1 MPIDP
6 NKIFGLFGGKE
17 ELNSKEPVNQANP
30 LAIDFND
37 PFVKLKM
44 FKKLIM
50 NYTFY
55 NKSLIEMFKKA
66 DPKLDIRELE
76 RAGEAMLYERAYSY
90 IEDLNLKSRK
100 VKKIITSNV
109 DEELEV
115 AFKLSLKYFEE
126 IEEYEKCVFLKNI
139 LDLFSK

>member
-1 MPIDP
+1 MAIDP

-30 LAIDFND
+30 LVIDFND
-37 PFVKLKM
+37 PFIKLKM

-66 DPKLDIRELE
+66 DPKLDIKELE

-100 VKKIITSNV
+100 VKKIITSSV

-126 IEEYEKCVFLKNI
+126 IEEYEKCAFLKNI

>member
-1 MPIDP
+1 MAIDP

-17 ELNSKEPVNQANP
+17 ELNSKEPINQANP

-66 DPKLDIRELE
+66 DPKLDVRELE

-100 VKKIITSNV
+100 VKKIITSSV

-126 IEEYEKCVFLKNI
+126 IEEYEKCAFLKNI

>member
-17 ELNSKEPVNQANP
+17 ELNSKESTSQANP

-37 PFVKLKM
+37 PFIKLKM

-55 NKSLIEMFKKA
+55 NKGLIEMFKKS
-66 DPKLDIRELE
+66 DPKLDVRELE

-109 DEELEV
+109 DEELEG

-126 IEEYEKCVFLKNI
+126 IEEYEKCAFLKNI

>member
-100 VKKIITSNV
+100 VKKIITLNV

-126 IEEYEKCVFLKNI
+126 VEEYEKCAFLKNL
-139 LDLFSK
+139 LDLSLK

>member
-37 PFVKLKM
+37 PFIKLKM

-50 NYTFY
+50 NQTSYS
-55 NKSLIEMFKKA
+55 KGLIEMFKKV
-66 DPKLDIRELE
+66 DPKLDISEIE
-76 RAGEAMLYERAYSY
+76 RAGEAMLYGRAYGY
-90 IEDLNLKSRK
+90 IDGLDLKDKK
-100 VKKIITSNV
+100 VKKIITLNV
-109 DEELEV
+109 DEELKISL
-115 AFKLSLKYFEE
+115 KLSLKYFEE
-126 IEEYEKCVFLKNI
+126 IEEYEKCAFLKNL
-139 LDLFSK
+139 LDLFLK

>member
-1 MPIDP
+1 MAIDP

-17 ELNSKEPVNQANP
+17 ELNSKEPINQANP

-66 DPKLDIRELE
+66 DPKLDVGELE

-100 VKKIITSNV
+100 VKKIITSSV

-126 IEEYEKCVFLKNI
+126 IEEYEKCAFLKNL
-139 LDLFSK
+139 LDLSLK

>member
-100 VKKIITSNV
+100 VKKIITLNV

>member
-1 MPIDP
+1 MAIDP

-17 ELNSKEPVNQANP
+17 ELNSKEPINQANP

-66 DPKLDIRELE
+66 DPKLDIKELE

-90 IEDLNLKSRK
+90 IEDLNLKNRK

-126 IEEYEKCVFLKNI
+126 IEEYEKCAFLKNI

>member
-1 MPIDP
+1 MAIDP

-17 ELNSKEPVNQANP
+17 ELNSKEPINQANP

-66 DPKLDIRELE
+66 DPKLDIKELE

-126 IEEYEKCVFLKNI
+126 IEEYEKCAFLKNI

>member
-1 MPIDP
+1 MAIDP

-17 ELNSKEPVNQANP
+17 ELNSKEPINQANP

-55 NKSLIEMFKKA
+55 NKSLIEMFKKS
-66 DPKLDIRELE
+66 DPKLDIKELE
-76 RAGEAMLYERAYSY
+76 RAGEAMLYERAYGYVS
-90 IEDLNLKSRK
+90 DFKLRDKK
-100 VKKIITSNV
+100 VKEVLALNV
-109 DEELEV
+109 DEELET
-115 AFKLSLKYFEE
+115 AFKLSIKYFEE
-126 IEEYEKCVFLKNI
+126 IEEYEKCAFLKKL
-139 LDLFSK
+139 LDLSLK

>member
-1 MPIDP
+1 MAIDP

-17 ELNSKEPVNQANP
+17 ELNSKEPINQANP

-66 DPKLDIRELE
+66 DPKLDIKELE

-100 VKKIITSNV
+100 VKKIITSSV

-126 IEEYEKCVFLKNI
+126 IEEYEKCAFLKNI

>member
-1 MPIDP
+1 MAIDP

-17 ELNSKEPVNQANP
+17 ELNSKEPINQANP

-66 DPKLDIRELE
+66 DPKLDVKELE

-100 VKKIITSNV
+100 VKKIITSSV

-126 IEEYEKCVFLKNI
+126 IEEYEKCAFLKNI

>member
-1 MPIDP
+1 
-6 NKIFGLFGGKE
+6 
-17 ELNSKEPVNQANP
+17 
-30 LAIDFND
+30 
-37 PFVKLKM
+37 
-44 FKKLIM
+44 
-50 NYTFY
+50 
-55 NKSLIEMFKKA
+55 
-66 DPKLDIRELE
+66 
-76 RAGEAMLYERAYSY
+76 MLYERAYSY

-126 IEEYEKCVFLKNI
+126 IEEYEKCAFLKNI